1 MFRRLYLLTTI
12 LLILLSCKKSRNST
26 SWNSFFSIPISTDT
40 LNLNKLIS
48 QDKLYLS
55 NDGTHVVF
63 KDTFELYK
71 IDQSI
76 IGDDIQIEFT
86 DTIIVP
92 SILAGVPFPQGFQLP
107 NQFSENHIFSF
118 KDIKL
123 KEIQF
128 DSLIFDYEIESNVNG
143 KLDLNLT
150 IDGAFNENA
159 QNFNTLITTDVQKK
173 VTGKLNLNN
182 YRFDFTDNGNSFN
195 HLSTL
200 FLIGVSTENNEE
212 VIFGSDDIIT
222 IKFKISKSKIFS
234 AKGYLG
240 SNEINDTAKIKIPF
254 MKKIASNNFE
264 LNDPK
269 FELIIKNGIGIDAQL
284 KLNDIGF
291 NKNNINQSLNH
302 SSINQNININRAL
315 DLGNDFQYSVNNL
328 YFNSDNSNIH
338 QLIGIFPDEVNID
351 YSVISNP
358 LGNQSGYNDFIFN
371 KHPLSLNLGVNIPLI
386 QNFDSII
393 YNDTL
398 DLKIPENLEIKNA
411 NIKLEF
417 NNEFPCNCCVNLRLS
432 SGDLI
437 NSSPICINSAQTDLL
452 GNLMQST
459 ISQYEINIGNDVLE
473 KLQNSDKLIIDLVLT
488 SPDSVTNFPILGIQN
503 LYYSI
508 NMDLNTNIKL
518 N

>member
-1 MFRRLYLLTTI
+1 MFRRVYLLTTI
-12 LLILLSCKKSRNST
+12 LLILLSCKKSKNST

-40 LNLNKLIS
+40 LNLNKIIS

-182 YRFDFTDNGNSFN
+182 
-195 HLSTL
+195 
-200 FLIGVSTENNEE
+200 
-212 VIFGSDDIIT
+212 
-222 IKFKISKSKIFS
+222 
-234 AKGYLG
+234 
-240 SNEINDTAKIKIPF
+240 
-254 MKKIASNNFE
+254 
-264 LNDPK
+264 
-269 FELIIKNGIGIDAQL
+269 
-284 KLNDIGF
+284 
-291 NKNNINQSLNH
+291 
-302 SSINQNININRAL
+302 
-315 DLGNDFQYSVNNL
+315 
-328 YFNSDNSNIH
+328 
-338 QLIGIFPDEVNID
+338 
-351 YSVISNP
+351 
-358 LGNQSGYNDFIFN
+358 
-371 KHPLSLNLGVNIPLI
+371 
-386 QNFDSII
+386 
-393 YNDTL
+393 
-398 DLKIPENLEIKNA
+398 
-411 NIKLEF
+411 
-417 NNEFPCNCCVNLRLS
+417 
-432 SGDLI
+432 
-437 NSSPICINSAQTDLL
+437 
-452 GNLMQST
+452 
-459 ISQYEINIGNDVLE
+459 
-473 KLQNSDKLIIDLVLT
+473 
-488 SPDSVTNFPILGIQN
+488 
-503 LYYSI
+503 
-508 NMDLNTNIKL
+508 
-518 N
+518 